1 VGDSHSVQG
10 DGEVSGTAIEH
21 SLSGTFRFT
30 VHKGRKIAGPWAED
44 ADYWIMMGIDWDL
57 DRAMKFATQQV
68 VDFLVQQKGF
78 TVPKAFSFA
87 SIAVDFHA
95 AEVVDGTQVVT
106 GKIPKRLLEGH
117 GPARR

>member
-1 VGDSHSVQG
+1 
-10 DGEVSGTAIEH
+10 VSGHVAPV
-21 SLSGTFRFT
+21 SSGGLHRTISGVT
-30 VHKGRKIAGPWAED
+30 PCL
-44 ADYWIMMGIDWDL
+44 Y
-57 DRAMKFATQQV
+57 RAPACWV